1 VQFEAIHPFSDG
13 NGSVGRVLPPLMIA
27 AEGLPPLYLAGHL
40 KANQRDYL
48 LFAKHALNRRA

>member
-1 VQFEAIHPFSDG
+1 MAVAHVQFEAIHPFSDG
-13 NGSVGRVLPPLMIA
+13 NGRVGRL
-27 AEGLPPLYLAGHL
+27 LPPLYLAGYL

>member
-1 VQFEAIHPFSDG
+1 
-13 NGSVGRVLPPLMIA
+13 MMA

-48 LFAKHALNRRA
+48 LFAEHALNRRA